1 MLCSECHADFE
12 ADAPAVRVGIM
23 KVGDAADVVDFDE
36 FEDVVDADAPLHV
49 GGVLIHADGVL
60 LVGPV
65 GKEMA
70 WEIEEFWV
78 GIVEGGGVV
87 LVGELSPKHVDAKTL
102 APLEFVE
109 ERNAV
114 EEPSVEVPLGE
125 ESGIAVVEE
134 LEVGDEIES
143 VVLDDVGGIGGR
155 MDEQWEGHFV
165 PFSTGLEVDVALAEL
180 SQPETFVQT
189 CFREVVV
196 VLSAEESIDASGV
209 AEGEDGGIVV
219 DLDASLFGVDVGDVG
234 LVGGADFELGGG
246 DA

>member
-49 GGVLIHADGVL
+49 GGG
-60 LVGPV
+60 
-65 GKEMA
+65 
-70 WEIEEFWV
+70 V

-87 LVGELSPKHVDAKTL
+87 LVGELSPEHVDAKTL

-196 VLSAEESIDASGV
+196 VLSAEESVDTTCV

>member
-1 MLCSECHADFE
+1 MLCSEGHADFE
-12 ADAPAVRVGIM
+12 TDAPAVRVGIM

-60 LVGPV
+60 LVGSV
-65 GKEMA
+65 GKEMS

-87 LVGELSPKHVDAKTL
+87 LVGELSPEHVDAKTL

-134 LEVGDEIES
+134 LEVGDEREG
-143 VVLDDVGGIGGR
+143 VVLTNI
-155 MDEQWEGHFV
+155 
-165 PFSTGLEVDVALAEL
+165 
-180 SQPETFVQT
+180 
-189 CFREVVV
+189 
-196 VLSAEESIDASGV
+196 
-209 AEGEDGGIVV
+209 
-219 DLDASLFGVDVGDVG
+219 
-234 LVGGADFELGGG
+234 
-246 DA
+246 